1 MTNPEVLHTIT
12 WHDGRVL
19 EAVEGDECELCVL
32 CDVPCGHEEELS
44 GKNCLRYRYVY
55 REAAPAPL
63 HGLTGTTPSPRM
75 PNPVEHT
82 PHGDPMA
89 GVVARL

>member
-19 EAVEGDECELCVL
+19 EAIAGDHCGDCVL
-32 CDVPCGHEEELS
+32 QGVPCYDESKVHGTDCAS
-44 GKNCLRYRYVY
+44 GRYVY
-55 REAAPAPL
+55 REAAPASL
-63 HGLTGTTPSPRM
+63 HGLVNTTPSPRM

>member
-1 MTNPEVLHTIT
+1 MTNTEVLHTIT

-19 EAVEGDECELCVL
+19 EAVEGYECALCVL
-32 CDVPCGHEEELS
+32 CDAPCWDERELA
-44 GKNCLRYRYVY
+44 GKDCGRNGYVY
-55 REAAPAPL
+55 REAAPL
-63 HGLTGTTPSPRM
+63 HGLASTTPSPRM